1 MTVKGRIHLSLLNY
15 IFPSVKPALLF
26 LTFCVSYNFGVAQGS
41 ISSEL
46 HRAKLSPSDAD
57 SSYIL
62 QYKRAND
69 IRLLYGG
76 VGTSLA
82 FGSVRNGNELNT
94 QLFNNVNDLIG
105 VGITYKII
113 DFDISYSLP
122 KSAFLEEDRQ
132 NLKQFRLAMSYT
144 ARQIAVRGFY
154 LESQGMISADAAR
167 EFTSQPDIELKKMG
181 AQITYIFNEKK
192 YSYRAANYQTEQQQK
207 IAGSF
212 LLRAEPYY
220 RNLKAPT
227 GLVPK
232 SRDLETTYGNQVG
245 LQTAHGLG
253 LLLMPGYGINIPVFH
268 NFLYISPIIMAGPG
282 VAYNTY
288 IGEKGKFDEFNYE
301 WSALAYL
308 NIGYN
313 GNKMYANMRTA
324 YEIYYVDL
332 SPSYLTTNDL
342 RINLTVGYRFN
353 NLENFIPTS
362 LF

>member
-1 MTVKGRIHLSLLNY
+1 M
-15 IFPSVKPALLF
+15 
-26 LTFCVSYNFGVAQGS
+26 
-41 ISSEL
+41 

-154 LESQGMISADAAR
+154 LERQGMISADAAR

-181 AQITYIFNEKK
+181 AQITYIFNEKIFL
-192 YSYRAANYQTEQQQK
+192 SGSELPNRAATEN
-207 IAGSF
+207 S
-212 LLRAEPYY
+212 
-220 RNLKAPT
+220 
-227 GLVPK
+227 
-232 SRDLETTYGNQVG
+232 
-245 LQTAHGLG
+245 
-253 LLLMPGYGINIPVFH
+253 GII
-268 NFLYISPIIMAGPG
+268 
-282 VAYNTY
+282 
-288 IGEKGKFDEFNYE
+288 
-301 WSALAYL
+301 
-308 NIGYN
+308 
-313 GNKMYANMRTA
+313 
-324 YEIYYVDL
+324 
-332 SPSYLTTNDL
+332 LT
-342 RINLTVGYRFN
+342 
-353 NLENFIPTS
+353 
-362 LF
+362 